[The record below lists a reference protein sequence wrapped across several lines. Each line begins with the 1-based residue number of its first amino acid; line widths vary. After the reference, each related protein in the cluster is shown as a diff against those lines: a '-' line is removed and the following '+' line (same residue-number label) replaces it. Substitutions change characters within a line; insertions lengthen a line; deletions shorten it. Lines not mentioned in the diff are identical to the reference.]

1 MASTD
6 IVCASGRT
14 SANILEVVDTVID
27 TVVDTSDSRSLPFS
41 NKPVLQTSSSMEVKL
56 LNPREGIKVD
66 RSGSEKINFTPV

>member
-6 IVCASGRT
+6 VVCANGST
-14 SANILEVVDTVID
+14 STNIPEVADTLID
-27 TVVDTSDSRSLPFS
+27 TNNSKSLPFS

-56 LNPREGIKVD
+56 LNPREGIKVN